1 MNATLIS
8 RFVKMNKVVN
18 SWNGGNRRPGDVIN
32 LISYLK
38 KEGTVQCSL
47 ASAQYD
53 MWISQR

>member
-1 MNATLIS
+1 MRAKLIP

-38 KEGTVQCSL
+38 KEDAVQCSL
-47 ASAQYD
+47 TSAQYD
-53 MWISQR
+53 MWI